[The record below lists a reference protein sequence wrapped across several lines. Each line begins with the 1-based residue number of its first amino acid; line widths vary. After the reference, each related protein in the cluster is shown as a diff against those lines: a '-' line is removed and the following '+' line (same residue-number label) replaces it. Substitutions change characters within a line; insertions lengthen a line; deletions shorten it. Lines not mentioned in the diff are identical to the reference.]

1 METRI
6 RRHWYH
12 DECTMGLFFIE
23 YPDALTMRCYTLEDK
38 MREVVGQAVSEWKV
52 PKQTAIP
59 CGRFQLIVDY
69 STRFKKYMFH
79 VLNVPGFD
87 GIRVHSGNDAED
99 TEGCPLVG
107 NEKTDHTI
115 LQSRAALTILFSELT
130 VQDGWDDIRNCA
142 RFKMKEETWITVENG
157 QALE

>member
-1 METRI
+1 
-6 RRHWYH
+6 
-12 DECTMGLFFIE
+12 
-23 YPDALTMRCYTLEDK
+23 
-38 MREVVGQAVSEWKV
+38 
-52 PKQTAIP
+52 
-59 CGRFQLIVDY
+59 
-69 STRFKKYMFH
+69 MFH